1 MEITRGQGQDLS
13 SSESRELEQK
23 RLQLAVFTELGKTL
37 TSSLDLNEILKKVMD
52 KISELLRPKN
62 WSLLLLDDGAGELKF
77 EIAVGKGSEKLK
89 DLRLK
94 VGEGVA
100 GWVARERKPL
110 LVPDVN
116 KDPRFS
122 KKADEVSNFTTQS
135 IICVPLI
142 TRGRCLGVI
151 ELINKVESEE
161 GFSED
166 DLLILTTLADFSAI
180 AIENAIFFQR
190 VQELTIT
197 DDLTKL
203 YNSRFLHSRLEYE
216 VERAKRFRYEL
227 SMIFLDLDYFKD
239 VNDRH
244 GHLRGSKLLKE
255 VARLILSLIRNVDMA
270 CRYGGDEFIVMM
282 PGTSKKSAVIVA
294 EKIRAAINDAVF
306 LHDEGLNLHLT
317 ASFGVASFPMD
328 AADKDELIHKADHAM
343 YDVKNRTRNGVAE
356 A

>member
-1 MEITRGQGQDLS
+1 MEFTSGKGHDLDS
-13 SSESRELEQK
+13 PESRELEQK
-23 RLQLAVFTELGKTL
+23 RLQLAVFTELGKAL

-52 KISELLRPKN
+52 NISGMLKPKN
-62 WSLLLLDDGAGELKF
+62 WSMLLVDQATGELKF
-77 EIAVGKGSEKLK
+77 EIAVGKGSDKLK

-94 VGEGVA
+94 PGEGVA
-100 GWVARERKPL
+100 GWVAREKKPL
-110 LVPDVN
+110 LVPDVS

-135 IICVPLI
+135 IICVPLV
-142 TRGRCLGVI
+142 TRGKCLGVI

-166 DLLILTTLADFSAI
+166 DLLMLTTLADFSAI

-227 SMIFLDLDYFKD
+227 SMIFLDLDYFKE
-239 VNDRH
+239 VNDTH
-244 GHLRGSKLLKE
+244 GHLSGSKLLKE
-255 VARLILSLIRNVDMA
+255 TAQLILSLIRNVDMA
-270 CRYGGDEFIVMM
+270 CRYGGDEFIILM
-282 PGTSKKSAVIVA
+282 PGTSKKSAAIVA
-294 EKIRAAINDAVF
+294 EKIRAALSDSIF
-306 LHDEGLNLHLT
+306 LRDEGLNLHLT
-317 ASFGVASFPMD
+317 ASFGVASFPAD
-328 AADKDELIHKADHAM
+328 ASGKDELISKADHAM